1 MIVSV
6 SRLLILFH
14 WSTSSLT
21 CSSWTFHKR
30 GDPCYLTQPMYTLT
44 CLQIHIG
51 RHRSK
56 KSEPSQRCK
65 GTNLEARERMWT
77 SRAVSH
83 LWGSLGRWPPSYLC
97 WMSPISPSAPSPT
110 FSTMLCAPENWPI
123 WTQSMGSFAFWLL
136 LGFGQ
141 RGAPVGVWR
150 MVRECY
156 SPSSLPLGP
165 NEGNKLLSRG
175 SFHIATLLTVWWP
188 HTASSIHSFRQ
199 QI

>member
-51 RHRSK
+51 THRRK

-83 LWGSLGRWPPSYLC
+83 LWGSLGRWLPSYLC
-97 WMSPISPSAPSPT
+97 WMSPICPAAPSPT
-110 FSTMLCAPENWPI
+110 FSTMPCAPRKLTFMDPVNGLLCLLASAWVWP
-123 WTQSMGSFAFWLL
+123 MGSTSRSLEDGKRMLFPQLSP
-136 LGFGQ
+136 FG
-141 RGAPVGVWR
+141 
-150 MVRECY
+150 
-156 SPSSLPLGP
+156 
-165 NEGNKLLSRG
+165 
-175 SFHIATLLTVWWP
+175 T
-188 HTASSIHSFRQ
+188 
-199 QI
+199 